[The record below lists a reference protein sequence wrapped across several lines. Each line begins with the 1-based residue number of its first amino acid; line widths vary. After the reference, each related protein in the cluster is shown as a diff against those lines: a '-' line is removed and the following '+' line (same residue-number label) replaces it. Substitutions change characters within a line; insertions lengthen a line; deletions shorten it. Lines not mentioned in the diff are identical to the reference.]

1 MGVATSLRSLS
12 ADRVTKRMEED
23 EETRSERSDN
33 TVLRRDDLNTR
44 EKEGVR
50 RCEGRVRLT
59 RCHWFGVLE
68 GSTAVC
74 TTEEYNS
81 WKKMESVVEEE

>member
-50 RCEGRVRLT
+50 R
-59 RCHWFGVLE
+59 
-68 GSTAVC
+68 
-74 TTEEYNS
+74 
-81 WKKMESVVEEE
+81 

>member
-1 MGVATSLRSLS
+1 MGVVTSLRSLS

-33 TVLRRDDLNTR
+33 TVLRRDDLNTS

-59 RCHWFGVLE
+59 KCH
-68 GSTAVC
+68 
-74 TTEEYNS
+74 
-81 WKKMESVVEEE
+81 